1 MQMAKYDELIA
12 SIKNY
17 EAFIGEITYNEPLA
31 QKTTFKVGGTAELF
45 IKPQNYYSFQIVLS
59 NLLATNTPFFILG
72 GGSNVV
78 FPDGNFHKV
87 VVSTQSFT
95 SVDKLAV
102 RDLPMDFTE
111 KSIPKDKILITCFS
125 GTPMASLVNYCTEH
139 YISGV
144 EQFAGLPGSVGGATF
159 MNARCFDKSI
169 SDIIYYTTHMN
180 LNKDKVEL
188 EHNRFDP
195 SQWDYKKSP
204 FQDGN
209 KFITTVTFFLFF
221 IVFILIM
228 GETNPPDEISA
239 QKGEDDNPERK
250 EHLTVKDVPAISQIG
265 HAEELQGKSQ
275 LQETQ
280 TDLDAVHPV
289 TALGSTLQP
298 GGEHGKQGKRQSQGN
313 SKAKHAYRWGND
325 AATCAHLHEQEPN
338 DGACTTKAYQTKRE
352 SHQKDAEQA
361 GCLVGLAIHGISPRR
376 RQGEFKASQKRGGK
390 HQ

>member
-1 MQMAKYDELIA
+1 MAKYDELIA

-45 IKPQNYYSFQIVLS
+45 IKPQNYYSFQIALS

-72 GGSNVV
+72 GGSNIV
-78 FPDGNFHKV
+78 FPDGTLEKV
-87 VVSTQSFT
+87 VLSTQDFV

-188 EHNRFDP
+188 EHNRFD
-195 SQWDYKKSP
+195 SSKWDYKKSP

-209 KFITTVTFFLFF
+209 KFITTVTFILDQKTAKDQPQIQADCKKYIAERVDKGHFKYPSAGSVFKNNHDFGKPSGKIIDEAGLKGYTIGGAKIADFHGNF
-221 IVFILIM
+221 IINFNKASAKDIKDLVEYTTKEVENKFGFKLEPEIIFV
-228 GETNPPDEISA
+228 ETN
-239 QKGEDDNPERK
+239 
-250 EHLTVKDVPAISQIG
+250 
-265 HAEELQGKSQ
+265 
-275 LQETQ
+275 
-280 TDLDAVHPV
+280 
-289 TALGSTLQP
+289 
-298 GGEHGKQGKRQSQGN
+298 
-313 SKAKHAYRWGND
+313 
-325 AATCAHLHEQEPN
+325 
-338 DGACTTKAYQTKRE
+338 
-352 SHQKDAEQA
+352 
-361 GCLVGLAIHGISPRR
+361 
-376 RQGEFKASQKRGGK
+376 
-390 HQ
+390 

>member
-1 MQMAKYDELIA
+1 MAKYDELIA

-45 IKPQNYYSFQIVLS
+45 IKPQNYYSFQIALS

-72 GGSNVV
+72 GGSNIV
-78 FPDGNFHKV
+78 FPDGTLEKV
-87 VVSTQSFT
+87 VLSTQDFV

-195 SQWDYKKSP
+195 SKWDYKKSP

-209 KFITTVTFFLFF
+209 KFITTVTFILDQKTAKDQPQIQADCKKYIAERVDKGHFKYPSAGSVFKNNHDFGKPSGKIIDEAGLKGYTIGGAKIADFHGNF
-221 IVFILIM
+221 IINF
-228 GETNPPDEISA
+228 NKASA
-239 QKGEDDNPERK
+239 KNI
-250 EHLTVKDVPAISQIG
+250 KDLV
-265 HAEELQGKSQ
+265 E
-275 LQETQ
+275 
-280 TDLDAVHPV
+280 
-289 TALGSTLQP
+289 
-298 GGEHGKQGKRQSQGN
+298 
-313 SKAKHAYRWGND
+313 Y
-325 AATCAHLHEQEPN
+325 
-338 DGACTTKAYQTKRE
+338 TTKEVINKF
-352 SHQKDAEQA
+352 
-361 GCLVGLAIHGISPRR
+361 G
-376 RQGEFKASQKRGGK
+376 FKLEPEIIFVDN
-390 HQ
+390 

>member
-45 IKPQNYYSFQIVLS
+45 IKPQNYYSFQIALS

-72 GGSNVV
+72 GGSNIV
-78 FPDGNFHKV
+78 FPDGTLEKV
-87 VVSTQSFT
+87 VLSTQDFV

-188 EHNRFDP
+188 EHNRFNP
-195 SQWDYKKSP
+195 SKWDYKKSP

-209 KFITTVTFFLFF
+209 KFITTVTFILDQKTAKDQPQIQADCKKYIAERVDKGHFKYPSAGSVFKNNHDFGKPSGKIIDEAGLKGYTIGGAKIADFHGNF
-221 IVFILIM
+221 IINF
-228 GETNPPDEISA
+228 NKASA
-239 QKGEDDNPERK
+239 KNI
-250 EHLTVKDVPAISQIG
+250 KDLV
-265 HAEELQGKSQ
+265 E
-275 LQETQ
+275 
-280 TDLDAVHPV
+280 
-289 TALGSTLQP
+289 
-298 GGEHGKQGKRQSQGN
+298 
-313 SKAKHAYRWGND
+313 Y
-325 AATCAHLHEQEPN
+325 
-338 DGACTTKAYQTKRE
+338 TTKEVKN
-352 SHQKDAEQA
+352 KF
-361 GCLVGLAIHGISPRR
+361 G
-376 RQGEFKASQKRGGK
+376 FKLEPEIIFVDN
-390 HQ
+390 